1 MLLLFFKSFINE
13 LISSVENKRCECLQV
28 RVWVSTV
35 SALGNLLQNLMCSTS
50 EIMSWSHEL
59 TSGRNH
65 LKSLGLSFSHEWGHR
80 GKPTRLFSF
89 NVLGPPLTLWSP
101 HPHAR
106 PSSLTGGQHRMECD
120 GWADITIFGT
130 VSGWDMSLIDQAKLG
145 SQFFH
150 GNKVLK
156 AG

>member
-13 LISSVENKRCECLQV
+13 LIFSVEKKRCECLQV

-35 SALGNLLQNLMCSTS
+35 SAPKEIMCSTS
-50 EIMSWSHEL
+50 EIMSWGHEL

-65 LKSLGLSFSHEWGHR
+65 GRVLWDSHSPMSEEVTGANQLDAPALMCWWSHTDPVIPTPPCQALQFDRKDSTGWNVMDGL
-80 GKPTRLFSF
+80 
-89 NVLGPPLTLWSP
+89 
-101 HPHAR
+101 
-106 PSSLTGGQHRMECD
+106 M
-120 GWADITIFGT
+120 IMIFGT
-130 VSGWDMSLIDQAKLG
+130 VSGWDLSLTDQAELG